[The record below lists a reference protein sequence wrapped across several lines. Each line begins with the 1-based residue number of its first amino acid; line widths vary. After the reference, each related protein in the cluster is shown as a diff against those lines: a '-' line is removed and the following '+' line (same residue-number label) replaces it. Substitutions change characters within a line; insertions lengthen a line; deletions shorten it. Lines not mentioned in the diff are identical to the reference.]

1 MTDFNKAM
9 VDRPEVD
16 GEPLDASD
24 TLGCCLGFGILQNKI
39 EGIPDKDVQDFF
51 KEGPKDYWHPP
62 LIFMLDLEGGLTWFK
77 YFNLNWEEESKLLTD
92 H

>member
-16 GEPLDASD
+16 GYPLDASE

-39 EGIPDKDVQDFF
+39 QGIPDK
-51 KEGPKDYWHPP
+51 
-62 LIFMLDLEGGLTWFK
+62 LA
-77 YFNLNWEEESKLLTD
+77 
-92 H
+92 